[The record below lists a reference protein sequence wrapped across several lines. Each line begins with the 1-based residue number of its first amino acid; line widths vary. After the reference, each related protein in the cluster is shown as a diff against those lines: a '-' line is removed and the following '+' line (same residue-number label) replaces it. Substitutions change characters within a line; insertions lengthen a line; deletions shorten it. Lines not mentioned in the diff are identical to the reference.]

1 MTISFA
7 CPGCGEQFNVS
18 EDLAGKKG
26 RCYRCSSNYV
36 IPYASAPPPPVP
48 AKASVYGLATDQGG
62 LQRKKPPRVK
72 YPTLYEDRIS
82 SRERSRF
89 LPLAFLLVGLLGV
102 TAYLHR
108 DFLYTWFTE
117 DVKEEIEEIR
127 EKVHGEHG
135 KEPGAQ
141 PPEKK

>member
-36 IPYASAPPPPVP
+36 IPYATVEAPTPG
-48 AKASVYGLATDQGG
+48 KGSIYGLATTQAGV
-62 LQRKKPPRVK
+62 QRKKPPRVK
-72 YPTLYEDRIS
+72 YPTLYEDRIA
-82 SRERSRF
+82 SRARSRF

-117 DVKEEIEEIR
+117 DVKEEIEQIR

-135 KEPGAQ
+135 KESGEGP
-141 PPEKK
+141 PPEKQ